1 MGAGNHAS
9 YDFSH
14 IGKNIAALR
23 RAAGMTQEMLAFR
36 LGVSSQAVS
45 KWERQ
50 LSFPDLS
57 LLPVIAEVFGV
68 SIDTLFLGG
77 QSGEGLLPVD
87 GLPWEDDGQLRVAV
101 FEGRRLRLGEVYAC
115 PEGDLVLVIRPGGA
129 DSMAVGGDRTP
140 PLTSAALP
148 CAALAGDRT
157 EDTGEDR
164 TPPE

>member
-14 IGKNIAALR
+14 IGENIAALR

-87 GLPWEDDGQLRVAV
+87 SLFMDCPSCTADG
-101 FEGRRLRLGEVYAC
+101 FMERRLRCGNPVKCAEKDGKYRIYSENGEFLLLGQVFGGELKTIKSFFEV
-115 PEGDLVLVIRPGGA
+115 
-129 DSMAVGGDRTP
+129 
-140 PLTSAALP
+140 
-148 CAALAGDRT
+148 
-157 EDTGEDR
+157 
-164 TPPE
+164 